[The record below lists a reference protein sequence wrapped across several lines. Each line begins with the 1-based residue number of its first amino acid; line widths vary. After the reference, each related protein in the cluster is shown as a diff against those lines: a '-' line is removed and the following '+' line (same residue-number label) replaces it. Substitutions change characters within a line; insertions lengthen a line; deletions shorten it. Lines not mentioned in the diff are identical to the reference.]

1 MSTYNEGKAAYV
13 LAHPIT
19 YTHTRSSTPAH
30 THTHAETEGELMK
43 AAADMQRL
51 IDTQTM
57 DLEPR
62 PFGITQ
68 SPAPLPR
75 PISKCRA
82 KNHRVVLNVV
92 TTFVEAILT

>member
-43 AAADMQRL
+43 AAADMQA
-51 IDTQTM
+51 D
-57 DLEPR
+57 
-62 PFGITQ
+62 
-68 SPAPLPR
+68 
-75 PISKCRA
+75 
-82 KNHRVVLNVV
+82 
-92 TTFVEAILT
+92 

>member
-51 IDTQTM
+51 IDTQSEHSTGM
-57 DLEPR
+57 LNHGPR
-62 PFGITQ
+62 T
-68 SPAPLPR
+68 STLWHH
-75 PISKCRA
+75 PISRPSATPHIQVQSK
-82 KNHRVVLNVV
+82 KS
-92 TTFVEAILT
+92 